1 MSNTPERVITACE
14 VKDMA
19 NKDIDRSYR
28 FRPEDGRGKQMIRDP
43 AMIEAESMRRITEEL
58 NGTGTHWHEP
68 ELSVVRRV
76 IHTTADFD
84 FARSM
89 FFSEGAVRAGRE
101 ALRRGK
107 SIVTDTNM
115 ALAGIS
121 RPSMDRYKNEAV
133 CFMADPKTAQAA
145 RAQGSTRAWAAMGYA
160 AEHFPGA
167 VYVVGNAPTA
177 LIRLEELIRSGSF
190 LPSLIIAVPV
200 GFVNVV
206 ESKERIRSACLDRNI
221 PIIAAMGRKGGS
233 TVAAAI
239 VNALFYGINAHCK

>member
-1 MSNTPERVITACE
+1 
-14 VKDMA
+14 MA

-28 FRPEDGRGKQMIRDP
+28 FRPEDGRGRQMIRDP

-89 FFSEGAVRAGRE
+89 FFSPGAVEAGRD
-101 ALRRGK
+101 ALRAGK

-121 RPSMDRYKNEAV
+121 KPAV
-133 CFMADPKTAQAA
+133 KKFQANGSGNNRNA
-145 RAQGSTRAWAAMGYA
+145 RFW
-160 AEHFPGA
+160 
-167 VYVVGNAPTA
+167 
-177 LIRLEELIRSGSF
+177 I
-190 LPSLIIAVPV
+190 
-200 GFVNVV
+200 
-206 ESKERIRSACLDRNI
+206 
-221 PIIAAMGRKGGS
+221 
-233 TVAAAI
+233 
-239 VNALFYGINAHCK
+239 

>member
-1 MSNTPERVITACE
+1 MV
-14 VKDMA
+14 
-19 NKDIDRSYR
+19 NKDIDKSYK
-28 FRPEDGRGKQMIRDP
+28 FCSEDGHGKQIIRDP

-58 NGTGTHWHEP
+58 RETGTGWHEP

-167 VYVVGNAPTA
+167 VYAVGNAPTA
-177 LIRLEELIRSGSF
+177 LIRLDELIRSGSF
-190 LPSLIIAVPV
+190 RPSLIIAVPV